1 MVGTKTV
8 AINLPQEELIEF
20 CRRYQVR
27 RLALFGS
34 VVSDKFR
41 PDSDVDVLV
50 TFAPDARVG
59 FLKLSRMQRELA
71 QLLGYPVD
79 LVPESGL
86 KPLIR
91 DDVLANSRVIYAT

>member
-59 FLKLSRMQRELA
+59 FLRLSRMQRELA

>member
-1 MVGTKTV
+1 MDETKTG
-8 AINLPQEELIEF
+8 AIDLPQDELAAF
-20 CRRYQVR
+20 CRRYQVT

-34 VVSDKFR
+34 VVSGSFR

-50 TFAPDARVG
+50 SFASDAQVG
-59 FLKLSRMQRELA
+59 FLKLSRMQRELSH
-71 QLLGYPVD
+71 LLGHPVD

-91 DDVLANSRVIYAT
+91 DDVLATSREIYAA

>member
-1 MVGTKTV
+1 MAEMESV
-8 AINLPQEELIEF
+8 AIDLPQSEIVAF
-20 CRRYQVR
+20 CRRHQVT

-34 VVSDKFR
+34 VLSGAFT

-50 TFAPDARVG
+50 TFAPDAQVG

-71 QLLGYPVD
+71 RLLGHPVD

-91 DDVLANSRVIYAT
+91 DDVLATSQEIYAA